1 MRKIE
6 KGNLAILDKWKRTN
20 KGKKYAD
27 LVGHDDLKDAIRHAC
42 VTEQH
47 GLCAYCCCRITVEK
61 GSACNEHVQA
71 QCLAPHRTLDF
82 SNIVASCTKAG
93 RCDKAHGHQPLP
105 LTPLMIEC
113 EEELQFEFSGLVV
126 GTTPRARE
134 CIKVLN
140 LGDTHKSNRGLIGE
154 RKNIIDALLFSYGVN
169 SDDLIVE
176 EDGMLDLLIE
186 DMLKV
191 SVQGELQTFSP
202 VLVNVIRR
210 LKALRTS

>member
-6 KGNLAILDKWKRTN
+6 KGSLAVLEKWKRAN

-27 LVGHDDLKDAIRHAC
+27 LVGREDIKDAIRHAC

-47 GLCAYCCCRITVEK
+47 GLCAYCCCRITAEK
-61 GSACNEHVQA
+61 DSACNEHVEAQHQA
-71 QCLAPHRTLDF
+71 PNRTLDF
-82 SNIVASCTKAG
+82 GNIVASCTKAK
-93 RCDKAHGHQPLP
+93 RCDNAHGHQRLP

-113 EEELQFEFSGLVV
+113 EEELQFELSGLVV

-140 LGDTHKSNRGLIGE
+140 LGDTRKFNKGLIEE
-154 RKNIIDALLFSYGVN
+154 RKSMIDDLLYSKGVN
-169 SDDLIVE
+169 PAEFIVE

-186 DMLKV
+186 DMLRV
-191 SVQGELQTFSP
+191 NVQGELQAFSP

-210 LKALRTS
+210 LKALRVS